1 MFELYMLESC
11 PYCRKVINYL
21 QDNKINFLIKDISD
35 SKYRTE
41 LIAFGGK
48 EQVPYLYDSD
58 TKTGLYESDDIINF
72 LKNKYIG
79 NGDEQ

>member
-21 QDNKINFLIKDISD
+21 QDNKIKFLIKDISD

-72 LKNKYIG
+72 LKNKYMG